1 MKKLFLIILVSVG
14 IISCKNKEEKQV
26 ENADT
31 TTVVDEPVV
40 IETAFSN
47 KLKDQHRGDFL
58 FMDDAAVLKGDTFI
72 YGVTIDAMSKELAKR
87 VESIKEDP
95 FTMVPVF
102 VKGTVKTK
110 PIGADGW
117 DEILTITE
125 IINVSLI
132 PAKEDIKIEE
142 KKS

>member
-1 MKKLFLIILVSVG
+1 MKKMFLLIVLSIGLV
-14 IISCKNKEEKQV
+14 SCKNTEEKQA
-26 ENADT
+26 ENVDPSAIIDGS
-31 TTVVDEPVV
+31 VVDD
-40 IETAFSN
+40 N
-47 KLKDQHRGDFL
+47 YRGDFL
-58 FMDDAAVLKGDTFI
+58 FMDDAAVLKGKDFI
-72 YGVTIDAMSKELAKR
+72 YGVTINEMSKELAKR
-87 VESIKEDP
+87 VESIKEDE

-102 VKGTVKTK
+102 VKGIIKTK

-125 IINVSLI
+125 ILNVSLK

>member
-1 MKKLFLIILVSVG
+1 MKKLFLLIVLSIG
-14 IISCKNKEEKQV
+14 IISCKNTEEKQAESV
-26 ENADT
+26 DTSVVADELL
-31 TTVVDEPVV
+31 D
-40 IETAFSN
+40 S
-47 KLKDQHRGDFL
+47 HRGDFL
-58 FMDDAAVLKGDTFI
+58 FMDDAAVLKGDNFI
-72 YGVTIDAMSKELAKR
+72 YGVTINEMSKELAKQ
-87 VESIKEDP
+87 VESIKEDE

-102 VKGTVKTK
+102 VKGFIKTK

-125 IINVSLI
+125 ILNVSSI

>member
-1 MKKLFLIILVSVG
+1 MKKLFLLIVLSIG
-14 IISCKNKEEKQV
+14 IISCKNTEEKQAESV
-26 ENADT
+26 DTSVVADELL
-31 TTVVDEPVV
+31 D
-40 IETAFSN
+40 S
-47 KLKDQHRGDFL
+47 HRGDFL
-58 FMDDAAVLKGDTFI
+58 FMDDAAVLKGDNFI
-72 YGVTIDAMSKELAKR
+72 YGVTINEMSKELAKQ
-87 VESIKEDP
+87 VESIKEDE

-102 VKGTVKTK
+102 VKGFIKTK

-125 IINVSLI
+125 ILNVSLI

>member
-1 MKKLFLIILVSVG
+1 MKKMFLLILLSISV
-14 IISCKNKEEKQV
+14 ISCKNTEEKKPESV
-26 ENADT
+26 DT
-31 TTVVDEPVV
+31 PVVVDTS
-40 IETAFSN
+40 ISDIT
-47 KLKDQHRGDFL
+47 KDQYRGDFL

-72 YGVTIDAMSKELAKR
+72 YGVTIDEMSKELAKQ
-87 VESIKEDP
+87 VESIKKDE

-102 VKGTVKTK
+102 VKGTIKTK
-110 PIGADGW
+110 AIGADGW

-125 IINVSLI
+125 ILNVSSI

>member
-1 MKKLFLIILVSVG
+1 MNKIFLLFALVIGV
-14 IISCKNKEEKQV
+14 ISCKNTEKDKTDRIDASLV
-26 ENADT
+26 NDKS
-31 TTVVDEPVV
+31 VVQ
-40 IETAFSN
+40 INT
-47 KLKDQHRGDFL
+47 KDRHRGEFL
-58 FMDDAAVLKGDTFI
+58 FMQDAAVLKGENFI
-72 YGVTIDAMSKELAKR
+72 YGVTINEMSKELAQR
-87 VESIKEDP
+87 VESIKVDE

-102 VKGTVKTK
+102 VRGTVKDK

-132 PAKEDIKIEE
+132 PAKEDIKIED

>member
-1 MKKLFLIILVSVG
+1 MKKMFLLIVLSIGLV
-14 IISCKNKEEKQV
+14 SCKNTEEKQA
-26 ENADT
+26 ENVDPSAIIDGS
-31 TTVVDEPVV
+31 VVDD
-40 IETAFSN
+40 N
-47 KLKDQHRGDFL
+47 YRGDFL
-58 FMDDAAVLKGDTFI
+58 FMDDAAVLKGKDFI
-72 YGVTIDAMSKELAKR
+72 YGVTINEMSKELAKR
-87 VESIKEDP
+87 VEAIKEDE

-102 VKGTVKTK
+102 VKGIIKTK

-125 IINVSLI
+125 ILNVSLK

>member
-1 MKKLFLIILVSVG
+1 MKKMFLLIVLSIGLV
-14 IISCKNKEEKQV
+14 SCKNTEEKQA
-26 ENADT
+26 ENVDPSAIIDGS
-31 TTVVDEPVV
+31 VVDD
-40 IETAFSN
+40 N
-47 KLKDQHRGDFL
+47 YRGDFL
-58 FMDDAAVLKGDTFI
+58 FMDDAAVLKGEDFI
-72 YGVTIDAMSKELAKR
+72 YGVTINEMSKELAKR
-87 VESIKEDP
+87 VESIKEDE

-102 VKGTVKTK
+102 VKGIIKTK

-125 IINVSLI
+125 ILNVSLK

>member
-1 MKKLFLIILVSVG
+1 MKKMFLLIVLSIG
-14 IISCKNKEEKQV
+14 IISCKNTEEKQV
-26 ENADT
+26 ES
-31 TTVVDEPVV
+31 VDASIVDGE
-40 IETAFSN
+40 I
-47 KLKDQHRGDFL
+47 LDQYRGDFL
-58 FMDDAAVLKGDTFI
+58 FMEDAAVLKGDNFI
-72 YGVTIDAMSKELAKR
+72 YGVTINEMSKELAKK
-87 VESIKEDP
+87 VESIKEDE

-102 VKGTVKTK
+102 VKGFVKTK

-125 IINVSLI
+125 ILNVSTI

>member
-1 MKKLFLIILVSVG
+1 MNKIFLLFALVIGV
-14 IISCKNKEEKQV
+14 ISCKNTEEDKTDRIDASLV
-26 ENADT
+26 NDKS
-31 TTVVDEPVV
+31 VVQ
-40 IETAFSN
+40 INT
-47 KLKDQHRGDFL
+47 KDRHRGEFL
-58 FMDDAAVLKGDTFI
+58 FMQDAAVLKGENFI
-72 YGVTIDAMSKELAKR
+72 YGVTINEMSKELAQR
-87 VESIKEDP
+87 VESIKVDE

-102 VKGTVKTK
+102 VRGTVKDK

-132 PAKEDIKIEE
+132 PAKEDIKIED

>member
-1 MKKLFLIILVSVG
+1 MKKMFLLIVLSIG
-14 IISCKNKEEKQV
+14 IISCKNTEEKQAESV
-26 ENADT
+26 DAS
-31 TTVVDEPVV
+31 VVDDAAVV
-40 IETAFSN
+40 ADESM
-47 KLKDQHRGDFL
+47 DSHRGDFL
-58 FMDDAAVLKGDTFI
+58 FMGDAAVLKGENFI
-72 YGVTIDAMSKELAKR
+72 YGVTINEMSKELAKQ
-87 VESIKEDP
+87 VETIKEDE

-102 VKGTVKTK
+102 VKGFVKTK

-125 IINVSLI
+125 ILNVSLI

>member
-1 MKKLFLIILVSVG
+1 MNKILLLIALSIG
-14 IISCKNKEEKQV
+14 IFSCKNVEEDKTKSIDAPIV
-26 ENADT
+26 NNDS
-31 TTVVDEPVV
+31 VVSISPV
-40 IETAFSN
+40 
-47 KLKDQHRGDFL
+47 DGHRGDFL
-58 FMDDAAVLKGDTFI
+58 FMEDAAVLKGENFI
-72 YGVTIDAMSKELAKR
+72 YGVAINEMSKELAKR
-87 VESIKEDP
+87 VETIKEDE

-102 VKGTVKTK
+102 VKGTVTDK

-132 PAKEDIKIEE
+132 PAKEDIKIED

>member
-1 MKKLFLIILVSVG
+1 MKKMFLLIVLSIGLV
-14 IISCKNKEEKQV
+14 SCKNTEEKQA
-26 ENADT
+26 ENVDPSAIIDGS
-31 TTVVDEPVV
+31 VVDD
-40 IETAFSN
+40 N
-47 KLKDQHRGDFL
+47 YRGDFL
-58 FMDDAAVLKGDTFI
+58 FMDDAAVLKGEDFI
-72 YGVTIDAMSKELAKR
+72 YGVTINEMSKELAKR
-87 VESIKEDP
+87 VEAIKEDE

-102 VKGTVKTK
+102 VKGIIKTK

-125 IINVSLI
+125 ILNVSLK

>member
-1 MKKLFLIILVSVG
+1 MKKMFLLIVLSIG
-14 IISCKNKEEKQV
+14 IISCKNTEEKQAESV
-26 ENADT
+26 DAS
-31 TTVVDEPVV
+31 VVDDASVV
-40 IETAFSN
+40 ADESM
-47 KLKDQHRGDFL
+47 DSHRGDFL
-58 FMDDAAVLKGDTFI
+58 FMGDAAVLKGENFI
-72 YGVTIDAMSKELAKR
+72 YGITINEMSKELAKQ
-87 VESIKEDP
+87 VESIKEDE

-102 VKGTVKTK
+102 VKGFVKAK

-125 IINVSLI
+125 ILNVSLI

>member
-1 MKKLFLIILVSVG
+1 MFLLIVLSIGLV
-14 IISCKNKEEKQV
+14 SCKNTEEKQA
-26 ENADT
+26 ENVDPSAIIDGS
-31 TTVVDEPVV
+31 VVDD
-40 IETAFSN
+40 N
-47 KLKDQHRGDFL
+47 YRGDFL
-58 FMDDAAVLKGDTFI
+58 FMDDAAVLKGEDFI
-72 YGVTIDAMSKELAKR
+72 YGVTINEMSKELAKR
-87 VESIKEDP
+87 VESIKEDE

-102 VKGTVKTK
+102 VKGIIKTK

-125 IINVSLI
+125 ILNVSLK

>member
-1 MKKLFLIILVSVG
+1 MNKIFLLFALVIGV
-14 IISCKNKEEKQV
+14 ISCKNTEKDKTDRIDASLVNDKSAVQI
-26 ENADT
+26 NT
-31 TTVVDEPVV
+31 
-40 IETAFSN
+40 
-47 KLKDQHRGDFL
+47 KDRHRGEFL
-58 FMDDAAVLKGDTFI
+58 FMQDAAVLKGENFI
-72 YGVTIDAMSKELAKR
+72 YGVTINEMSKELAQR
-87 VESIKEDP
+87 VESIKVDE

-102 VKGTVKTK
+102 VRGTVKDK

-132 PAKEDIKIEE
+132 PAKEDIKIED